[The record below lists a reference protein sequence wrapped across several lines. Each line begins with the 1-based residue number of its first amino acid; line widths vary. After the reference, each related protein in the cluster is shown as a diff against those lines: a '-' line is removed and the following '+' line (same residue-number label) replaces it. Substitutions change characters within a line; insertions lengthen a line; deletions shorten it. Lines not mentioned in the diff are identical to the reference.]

1 MHVLKDDS
9 KLAGKMEALR
19 EILTR
24 AEKVAIA
31 FSGGVDST
39 FLLAVASE
47 TLGPTNVLAATA
59 TGPVYTQR
67 ERSFAEEFASKL
79 GVAQVLIPTWDLA
92 KKHNGAYVNAPDRC
106 YWCKTE
112 LFEEVLKV
120 AGDRGFSTV
129 ADGTNHSDAGDYR
142 PGLRALKELS
152 IRSPLLEA
160 GLEKQ
165 DVRALSKEMG
175 LPTWDRPAMACLSSR
190 FPYGAAITEPAL
202 SQVER
207 AEEHLMDMGYRQV
220 RVRHHGELA
229 RIEVSPAEV
238 SRLVADAESIVGAL
252 KDIGFSY
259 VTMDLQGYRMGS
271 MNETLSPQEIKQENS
286 E

>member
-1 MHVLKDDS
+1 MHVTIQK
-9 KLAGKMEALR
+9 KLDHLR
-19 EILTR
+19 EILTATR
-24 AEKVAIA
+24 GCAIA

-39 FLLAVASE
+39 LLLVVAHEVLGERALAVIADSSTYPRREHALALDFVRDHNIPYVVVNSE
-47 TLGPTNVLAATA
+47 ELDIEGFSENPL
-59 TGPVYTQR
+59 
-67 ERSFAEEFASKL
+67 
-79 GVAQVLIPTWDLA
+79 
-92 KKHNGAYVNAPDRC
+92 DRC

-112 LFEEVLKV
+112 LFEEILKV
-120 AGDRGFSTV
+120 ARERGFSTV
-129 ADGTNHSDAGDYR
+129 ADGTNHSDTGDYR

-160 GLEKQ
+160 GLEKE

-220 RVRHHGELA
+220 RVRHHGEMA